1 MQADNTDVRAADGR
15 ASGDDGPADIELR
28 TLFEAARAGD
38 QAAWNALVDRYNRLV
53 WSVARSFRLPTA
65 DAADAV
71 QMTWLRLVENLDRI
85 SEPERLASWLGTTVR
100 RECLQHLRRSS
111 RVRTDGAGTDLL
123 DTVPDPAPP
132 IETALLD
139 DERDQA
145 LWQAMGMLGDKCQ
158 QLLRVLMASPPPA
171 YSAVAAA
178 LEMPIGSIGPA
189 RQRCLAQLKKIITTD
204 PGSVSGGV
212 PTPRGAR

>member
-1 MQADNTDVRAADGR
+1 MQTDDSDVRAP
-15 ASGDDGPADIELR
+15 DGPPAELDLR
-28 TLFEAARAGD
+28 ALVEAARAGD
-38 QAAWNALVDRYNRLV
+38 QGAWNALVDRYNRLV

-85 SEPERLASWLGTTVR
+85 TEPERLASWLGTTVR
-100 RECLQHLRRSS
+100 RECLQHLRRSG
-111 RVRTDGAGTDLL
+111 RARTDGAGTDIL
-123 DTVPDPAPP
+123 DNVPDDAPP

-158 QLLRVLMASPPPA
+158 QLLRVLMASPPPP

-178 LEMPIGSIGPA
+178 LEMPMGSIGPA
-189 RQRCLAQLKKIITTD
+189 RQRCLAQLKKIITSE
-204 PGSVSGGV
+204 PGSATGGGI
-212 PTPRGAR
+212 PAPRGSR